1 MLDGAT
7 PDPQPR
13 PSPERLALAALW
25 ALILAP
31 VVAHGLWRPLIVGLG
46 SSGESGWITIAAL
59 VVAAAAVGGRWLGPA
74 RAWLRW
80 VIPGAAAILAAP
92 IVGQTG
98 PGIAA
103 AALTLLAVAGFS
115 TATLPLMIART
126 PPLLDGLARRKRGA
140 TALVALLGILAVVQT
155 ARVST
160 FIGDPD
166 RVDGSAVPLVERYDY
181 HACVTAYVQ
190 AAKLADARVDNL
202 YEADWWPSIGHSA
215 TGEAQA
221 EAYAPFDLDAFA
233 YPPQFLLVPR
243 VVIALSDEFS
253 VQRAL
258 WFGAGGLWLAFGL
271 WFVAGW
277 IGETDARAG
286 IRALMLGPLI
296 WIAPPVMVTLQLG
309 NVHMAVVVA
318 AVVGMIA
325 FERERPALGG
335 ALLAFAILAK
345 ISPGLLGIVLLAQRR
360 WREALWTAGFGL
372 GWTLLALLVFG
383 PAPFE
388 AFVTYELPRLSSG
401 EALEFFT
408 SVPEEVASNLAPFGV
423 PFKLEALG
431 LTIDDAW
438 ASAAMVGSV
447 FSLAVVGLSI
457 GAGLRGGDRRVQVG
471 LWLAVLTLGGLRS
484 PFAPPYAGFAALWLL
499 SLWAAEVRGLRS
511 LVLIVA
517 GFVLLLG
524 LPPMPMVAMLSVS
537 LVQQLALLG
546 LVVWFIVRPHGGVL
560 RDPDR

>member
-1 MLDGAT
+1 MLDGAAADLQAG
-7 PDPQPR
+7 PPR
-13 PSPERLALAALW
+13 ERLAFAAVW

-46 SSGESGWITIAAL
+46 SSGEAGWITIAAL
-59 VVAAAAVGGRWLGPA
+59 VVAAAAVVGRWIGPA
-74 RAWLRW
+74 RAWLGW
-80 VIPGAAAILAAP
+80 GIPGAAAILAAP
-92 IVGQTG
+92 VVGQTG
-98 PGIAA
+98 PGVVAA
-103 AALTLLAVAGFS
+103 GVALLAVAGS
-115 TATLPLMIART
+115 TCAALPIMIERT
-126 PPLLDGLARRKRGA
+126 PRQLDGLAGRKRWA
-140 TALVALLGILAVVQT
+140 TGLVVVLGLLAIVQT

-160 FIGDPD
+160 FIGDPERADSSALPFLD
-166 RVDGSAVPLVERYDY
+166 RYNY
-181 HACVTAYVQ
+181 HACMTAYVQ

-202 YEADWWPSIGHSA
+202 YDADWWPSVGHTP

-221 EAYAPFDLDAFA
+221 EAYAPFDLDAYA
-233 YPPQFLLVPR
+233 YPPQFLLAPR
-243 VVIALSDEFS
+243 LVTALSDDFS

-258 WFGAGGLWLAFGL
+258 WFGAGGVWLAFGL

-286 IRALMLGPLI
+286 IRALLLGPLI
-296 WIAPPVMVTLQLG
+296 WGAPPIMVTLQVG

-383 PAPFE
+383 LAPFE
-388 AFVTYELPRLSSG
+388 AFVGYELPRLSSG

-408 SVPEEVASNLAPFGV
+408 VSPEEIASNLAPFGL
-423 PFKLEALG
+423 PFKLEVLG
-431 LTIDDAW
+431 LAIDDVW
-438 ASAAMVGSV
+438 ASAAMIGTV
-447 FSLAVVGLSI
+447 FTLGAVGLSV
-457 GAGLRGGDRRVQVG
+457 GAGLRGGDRRVHVG

-484 PFAPPYAGFAALWLL
+484 PFAPPYVGFAALWLL
-499 SLWAAEVRGLRS
+499 SLWAAEVRGARG
-511 LVLIVA
+511 VVAIVV

-524 LPPMPMVAMLSVS
+524 VPPMPAVAMVSVS
-537 LVQQLALLG
+537 MVQQLALLG
-546 LVVWFIVRPHGGVL
+546 LVVWFIVRP
-560 RDPDR
+560 RRRQARAMS